1 MILHIGIN
9 SCTNAVLVPLSLRTS
24 LTTIPRRLSQMAL
37 KLFVSYAATATAR
50 AAPPLGRLLASPGAE
65 LSLASV
71 RHSQGGA
78 LEEKEAEELLA
89 RGATSVGAPDM
100 PRHVVVN
107 AGTSIGLAELAERE

>member
-9 SCTNAVLVPLSLRTS
+9 SCTNAVLVPLPPRSS
-24 LTTIPRRLSQMAL
+24 LTTIPRTLSQMAL
-37 KLFVSYAATATAR
+37 KIIVPYDDPDTAR
-50 AAPPLGRLLASPGAE
+50 AALPLGRLLASPGAE
-65 LSLASV
+65 LSLAYV

-100 PRHVVVN
+100 
-107 AGTSIGLAELAERE
+107 